1 MYIVKWR
8 SHDGSIQQETLPTL
22 DLAIEEVE
30 RLRQAGYDGVKA
42 DLSGANLSGA
52 NLSGANLSEAN
63 LSEANLG
70 GAKLSEANLGGAKLS
85 EEKR

>member
-42 DLSGANLSGA
+42 DLSGANLS
-52 NLSGANLSEAN
+52 EAN

-70 GAKLSEANLGGAKLS
+70 EAYLRCSDLSGAKLS

>member
-42 DLSGANLSGA
+42 DLSFANLSKAKLDGVNLSEADLSGA
-52 NLSGANLSEAN
+52 NLG
-63 LSEANLG
+63 
-70 GAKLSEANLGGAKLS
+70 

>member
-42 DLSGANLSGA
+42 DLSKADLSFSNLSKA
-52 NLSGANLSEAN
+52 DLSEA
-63 LSEANLG
+63 SDREG
-70 GAKLSEANLGGAKLS
+70 
-85 EEKR
+85 

>member
-42 DLSGANLSGA
+42 DLSGANLS
-52 NLSGANLSEAN
+52 EAYLGEAY

-70 GAKLSEANLGGAKLS
+70 EAYLRCSDLSGAKLS

>member
-42 DLSGANLSGA
+42 DLSKADLSKADLSGA
-52 NLSGANLSEAN
+52 DLSC
-63 LSEANLG
+63 ANLG
-70 GAKLSEANLGGAKLS
+70 SPVTRNEDVSHRLL
-85 EEKR
+85 

>member
-42 DLSGANLSGA
+42 DLSGANLSEA
-52 NLSGANLSEAN
+52 NLGEAY

-70 GAKLSEANLGGAKLS
+70 EAYLRCSDLSGAKLS

>member
-52 NLSGANLSEAN
+52 NLS
-63 LSEANLG
+63 EANLG
-70 GAKLSEANLGGAKLS
+70 EAYLRCSDLSGAKLS